1 MWEPKLRHDPE
12 RQSDVMEDTEG
23 MESNDELQKVRI
35 GAVEQLGSLPK
46 ALKELQELVP
56 LLSVAYSTDGRTFG
70 YEAPLSMPIPVG
82 SYVALS
88 LPNGGEYLG
97 QVVTKE
103 VSVRQGAEIG
113 LELDPSLNALLPQ
126 GIHFSSSHTYPLQRR
141 YAHGSGVILGRLG
154 NDGYV
159 PTTSEDSFQS
169 ADLSPAG
176 GGPVTRY
183 LAPEGRATLDV
194 GRALYTDERV
204 RATLRAE
211 GFDRHTFLCGQ
222 SGSGKTFA
230 LGVILERLLL
240 ETDLRILI
248 LDPNSDF
255 VRLDRMRPL
264 ADVNRSSSS
273 ELSPESYEEILER
286 YRRVGP
292 DLVVVRPDPY
302 AEDPSKLLRIRFSD
316 LERHEQGLVLGM
328 DPLRDREEFNAYWR
342 AIEGLS
348 GERYSLSEVKEA
360 VVRQFSEEARQ
371 LGLRI
376 ENLGVADWSLWCSAN
391 EPSLIDV
398 LEEDWRC
405 LVIDSGTL
413 ASPAEQSIVAAAVLG
428 HLWRHRHERRPVL
441 IVADEAHN
449 ICPQEPADNL
459 EAAATGHA
467 IKIAGEGRKFGLY
480 LLVSTQRPGKIH
492 ANVLSQC
499 DNLVLMKMNSASD
512 LAHVSQIFSQAPAT
526 FLDQSPHFAQGECL
540 LAGKMVR
547 NPTFGAFEGR
557 FSEEG
562 GTDVPTSWAAPRTSG
577 ARHRPDGETGPQVRG
592 VP

>member
-1 MWEPKLRHDPE
+1 
-12 RQSDVMEDTEG
+12 MEGITS
-23 MESNDELQKVRI
+23 MESKDELQKIRI
-35 GAVEQLGSLPK
+35 DAVEQLGSIPRV
-46 ALKELQELVP
+46 LKELQELVP

-88 LPNGGEYLG
+88 VQNGGEYLG
-97 QVVTKE
+97 QLVTKE

-113 LELDPSLNALLPQ
+113 LELDPSLSALLPK
-126 GIHFSSSHTYPLQRR
+126 GISFSSSHTYPLQRR
-141 YAHGSGVILGRLG
+141 YAHGSGVILGRL
-154 NDGYV
+154 DGGRHV
-159 PTTSEDSFQS
+159 PTTSEDGFQS
-169 ADLSPAG
+169 ADLTPASG
-176 GGPVTRY
+176 HLVAQY

-194 GRALYTDERV
+194 GRALYTEGGV
-204 RATLRAE
+204 RALVGAE

-240 ETDLRILI
+240 ETDLRIVI

-255 VRLDRMRPL
+255 VRLDRLRPL
-264 ADVNRSSSS
+264 ADVNRTTSS
-273 ELSPESYEEILER
+273 ELSPESYEALVDLF
-286 YRRVGP
+286 RRVAP
-292 DLVVVRPDPY
+292 KLKVLRPDPY
-302 AEDPSKLLRIRFSD
+302 AEEPSKLLRIRFSD

-348 GERYSLSEVKEA
+348 KVRYSLSEVKEA
-360 VVRQFSEEARQ
+360 VMRQFSAEARQ

-376 ENLGVADWSLWCSAN
+376 ENLGVADWSLWCSAD

-398 LEEDWRC
+398 LDEDWRC
-405 LVIDSGTL
+405 LIIDSGTL
-413 ASPAEQSIVAAAVLG
+413 ASPAEQSIVAASVLG
-428 HLWRHRHERRPVL
+428 HLWRHRHERQPIL

-449 ICPQEPADNL
+449 ICPQEPVDNL
-459 EAAATGHA
+459 ETAATSHA

-480 LLVSTQRPGKIH
+480 LLVATQRPSKIH

-512 LAHVSQIFSQAPAT
+512 LEHISQIFSQAPAT

-547 NPTFGAFEGR
+547 NPTFGGFEGR

-562 GTDVPTSWAAPRTSG
+562 GTDVPTSWASPGRDQVPQRS
-577 ARHRPDGETGPQVRG
+577 DGEPGSQIRDLP
-592 VP
+592 

>member
-1 MWEPKLRHDPE
+1 
-12 RQSDVMEDTEG
+12 MEGIES
-23 MESNDELQKVRI
+23 MESKDELQKVRI
-35 GAVEQLGSLPK
+35 SAVEQLGALPK
-46 ALKELQELVP
+46 ILKELQELVP

-70 YEAPLSMPIPVG
+70 YEAPLSMSIPVG
-82 SYVALS
+82 SYVALR
-88 LPNGGEYLG
+88 LQNGGEYLG
-97 QVVTKE
+97 QVVTME

-113 LELDPSLNALLPQ
+113 IELDPSLNALLPQ
-126 GIHFSSSHTYPLQRR
+126 GTSFSSSHTYPLQRR
-141 YAHGSGVILGRLG
+141 YAHGSGVILGKLDRG
-154 NDGYV
+154 GYL
-159 PTTSEDSFQS
+159 PTTNEDSFQS
-169 ADLSPAG
+169 ADLTPAS
-176 GGPVTRY
+176 GPLVARY
-183 LAPEGRATLDV
+183 LAPEGRATLDI
-194 GRALYTDERV
+194 GRTLYTEGHV

-240 ETDLRILI
+240 ETDLKIII

-255 VRLDRMRPL
+255 VRLDRIRTL
-264 ADVNRSSSS
+264 ADVNRTRSS
-273 ELSPESYEEILER
+273 ELSPEGYEDLSER
-286 YRRVGP
+286 FRRVAP
-292 DLVVVRPDPY
+292 KLKVMRPAPY
-302 AEDPSKLLRIRFSD
+302 AEDYSSLLRIRFSD

-348 GERYSLSEVKEA
+348 GERYSLSQVRET
-360 VVRQFSEEARQ
+360 VVRQFSEETRQ

-376 ENLGVADWSLWCSAN
+376 ENLGVADWSLWCSAD
-391 EPSLIDV
+391 EPSLVDV
-398 LEEDWRC
+398 LDEDWRC

-428 HLWRHRHERRPVL
+428 HLWRQRHRRQPIL

-459 EAAATGHA
+459 EAAATSHA

-480 LLVSTQRPGKIH
+480 LLVSTQRPSKIH

-512 LAHVSQIFSQAPAT
+512 LAHISQIFSQAPAT
-526 FLDQSPHFAQGECL
+526 FLDQSPHFAQGESL
-540 LAGKMVR
+540 LAGKLVR
-547 NPTFGAFEGR
+547 NPTFGGFEGR

-562 GTDVPTSWAAPRTSG
+562 GTDVATSWANVGKDQAL
-577 ARHRPDGETGPQVRG
+577 HRSDGEPGSQIQDLP
-592 VP
+592 

>member
-1 MWEPKLRHDPE
+1 
-12 RQSDVMEDTEG
+12 MEGIES
-23 MESNDELQKVRI
+23 MESKDELQKIRI
-35 GAVEQLGSLPK
+35 GAVEQLGALPK
-46 ALKELQELVP
+46 ILKELQELVP

-70 YEAPLSMPIPVG
+70 YEAPLSMSIPVG
-82 SYVALS
+82 SYVALR
-88 LPNGGEYLG
+88 LQNGGEYLG

-113 LELDPSLNALLPQ
+113 LELDPSLDALLPQ

-141 YAHGSGVILGRLG
+141 YAHGSGVILGKLE

-159 PTTSEDSFQS
+159 PATSEDSFQS
-169 ADLSPAG
+169 ADLIPASG
-176 GGPVTRY
+176 RLVARY
-183 LAPEGRATLDV
+183 LSREGRASLDV
-194 GRALYTDERV
+194 GRALYTEGRV

-240 ETDLRILI
+240 ETDLKIII

-273 ELSPESYEEILER
+273 ELSPKSYEELQER
-286 YRRVGP
+286 YQRVAP
-292 DLVVVRPDPY
+292 KLKLVRPAPY

-316 LERHEQGLVLGM
+316 LERHEQGLVLDM

-342 AIEGLS
+342 AIEGLFR
-348 GERYSLSEVKEA
+348 ERYSLSEVKEV
-360 VVRQFSEEARQ
+360 VVRHFSEEARQ

-376 ENLGVADWSLWCSAN
+376 ENLGVADWSLWCSAD
-391 EPSLIDV
+391 ELSLIDV

-428 HLWRHRHERRPVL
+428 HLWRHRHERQPIL

-449 ICPQEPADNL
+449 ICPQKPTDNL
-459 EAAATGHA
+459 EAAATSHA

-480 LLVSTQRPGKIH
+480 LLVSTQRPSKIH

-512 LAHVSQIFSQAPAT
+512 LAHISQIFSQAPAT
-526 FLDQSPHFAQGECL
+526 FLDQSPHFAQGESL
-540 LAGKMVR
+540 LAGKLVR
-547 NPTFGAFEGR
+547 NPTFGGFEGR

-562 GTDVPTSWAAPRTSG
+562 GTDVATSWANVGKDQAL
-577 ARHRPDGETGPQVRG
+577 HRSDGEPGSQIQDLP
-592 VP
+592 

>member
-1 MWEPKLRHDPE
+1 
-12 RQSDVMEDTEG
+12 MEGIES
-23 MESNDELQKVRI
+23 MESKDELQKIRI
-35 GAVEQLGSLPK
+35 GAVEQLGALPK
-46 ALKELQELVP
+46 ILKELQELVP

-70 YEAPLSMPIPVG
+70 YEAPLSMSIPVG
-82 SYVALS
+82 SYVALR
-88 LPNGGEYLG
+88 LQNGGEYLG

-113 LELDPSLNALLPQ
+113 LELDPSLDALLPQ

-141 YAHGSGVILGRLG
+141 YAHGSGVILGKLE

-159 PTTSEDSFQS
+159 PATSEDSFQS
-169 ADLSPAG
+169 ADLIPASG
-176 GGPVTRY
+176 RLVARY
-183 LAPEGRATLDV
+183 LSREGRASLDV
-194 GRALYTDERV
+194 GRALYTEGRV

-240 ETDLRILI
+240 ETDLKIIL

-273 ELSPESYEEILER
+273 ELSPKSYEELQER
-286 YRRVGP
+286 YQRVAP
-292 DLVVVRPDPY
+292 KLKLVRPAPY

-316 LERHEQGLVLGM
+316 LERHEQGLVLDM

-348 GERYSLSEVKEA
+348 RERYSLSEVKEV
-360 VVRQFSEEARQ
+360 VVRHFSEEARQ

-376 ENLGVADWSLWCSAN
+376 ENLGVADWSLWCSAD
-391 EPSLIDV
+391 ELSLIDV

-428 HLWRHRHERRPVL
+428 HLWRHRHERQPIL

-449 ICPQEPADNL
+449 ICPQKPTDNL
-459 EAAATGHA
+459 EAAATSHA

-480 LLVSTQRPGKIH
+480 LLVSTQRPSKIH

-512 LAHVSQIFSQAPAT
+512 LAHISQIFSQAPAT
-526 FLDQSPHFAQGECL
+526 FLDQSPHFVQGECL

-547 NPTFGAFEGR
+547 NPTFGGFEGR

-562 GTDVPTSWAAPRTSG
+562 GTDVPTSWATPG
-577 ARHRPDGETGPQVRG
+577 KNQVLHRSDGESGSQIRE

>member
-1 MWEPKLRHDPE
+1 MRHAPSATAMPEKMGGHPK
-12 RQSDVMEDTEG
+12 QSGVTEG
-23 MESNDELQKVRI
+23 ISSMESEDNLQKIRL
-35 GAVEQLGSLPK
+35 GAVEQLGALPK
-46 ALKELQELVP
+46 VLKDLQELVP
-56 LLSVAYSTDGRTFG
+56 LLAVAYSTDGRTFG
-70 YEAPLSMPIPVG
+70 YEGPLSMPIPIG

-88 LPNGGEYLG
+88 VQNGGEYLG

-103 VSVRQGAEIG
+103 VSIRQGAEIR
-113 LELDPSLNALLPQ
+113 LELDPSLNALLPK
-126 GIHFSSSHTYPLQRR
+126 GINFSSTHTYPLQRR
-141 YAHGSGVILGRLG
+141 YAHGSGVILGRL
-154 NDGYV
+154 DGGRYV
-159 PTTSEDSFQS
+159 PTTSEDGFQS

-176 GGPVTRY
+176 GHMITQF
-183 LAPEGRATLDV
+183 LSPEGRATLDI
-194 GRALYTDERV
+194 GRALYTGERV
-204 RATLRAE
+204 RVTLRAE

-240 ETDLRILI
+240 ETDLRIVI
-248 LDPNSDF
+248 LDPNSDI
-255 VRLDRMRPL
+255 VRLDRLRPL
-264 ADVNRSSSS
+264 VD
-273 ELSPESYEEILER
+273 LF
-286 YRRVGP
+286 RRVAP
-292 DLVVVRPDPY
+292 KRKVLRPDPY
-302 AEDPSKLLRIRFSD
+302 AEEPSKLLRIRFSD

-348 GERYSLSEVKEA
+348 KVRYSLSEVKEA
-360 VVRQFSEEARQ
+360 VMRQFSAEARQ

-376 ENLGVADWSLWCSAN
+376 ENLGVADWSLWCSAD

-398 LEEDWRC
+398 LDEDWRC
-405 LVIDSGTL
+405 LIIDSGTL
-413 ASPAEQSIVAAAVLG
+413 ASPAEQSIVAASVLG
-428 HLWRHRHERRPVL
+428 HLWRHRHERQPIL

-449 ICPQEPADNL
+449 ICPQEPVDNL
-459 EAAATGHA
+459 ETAATSHA

-480 LLVSTQRPGKIH
+480 LLVATQRPSKIH

-512 LAHVSQIFSQAPAT
+512 LEHISQIFSQAPAT

-547 NPTFGAFEGR
+547 NPTFGGFEGR

-562 GTDVPTSWAAPRTSG
+562 GTDVPTSWASPGRDQVPQRSE
-577 ARHRPDGETGPQVRG
+577 GEPGSQIHDLP
-592 VP
+592 

>member
-1 MWEPKLRHDPE
+1 M
-12 RQSDVMEDTEG
+12 S
-23 MESNDELQKVRI
+23 
-35 GAVEQLGSLPK
+35 
-46 ALKELQELVP
+46 
-56 LLSVAYSTDGRTFG
+56 
-70 YEAPLSMPIPVG
+70 IPVG
-82 SYVALS
+82 SYVALR
-88 LPNGGEYLG
+88 LQNGGEYLG

-113 LELDPSLNALLPQ
+113 IELDPSLNALLPE
-126 GIHFSSSHTYPLQRR
+126 GISFSSSHTYPLQRR
-141 YAHGSGVILGRLG
+141 YAHGSGVILGKLDRG
-154 NDGYV
+154 GYL
-159 PTTSEDSFQS
+159 PTTNEDSFQS
-169 ADLSPAG
+169 ADLTPAS
-176 GGPVTRY
+176 GPLVAQY
-183 LAPEGRATLDV
+183 LAPEGRATLDI
-194 GRALYTDERV
+194 GRTLYTEGHV

-240 ETDLRILI
+240 ETDLKIII

-255 VRLDRMRPL
+255 VRLDRIRTL
-264 ADVNRSSSS
+264 ADVNRTRSS
-273 ELSPESYEEILER
+273 ELSPEGYEDLSER
-286 YRRVGP
+286 FRRVAP
-292 DLVVVRPDPY
+292 KLKVMRPAPY
-302 AEDPSKLLRIRFSD
+302 AEDYSSLLRIRFSD

-348 GERYSLSEVKEA
+348 GERYSLSQVRET
-360 VVRQFSEEARQ
+360 VVRQFSEETRQ

-376 ENLGVADWSLWCSAN
+376 ENLGVADWSLWCSAD
-391 EPSLIDV
+391 EPSLVDV
-398 LEEDWRC
+398 LDEDWRC

-428 HLWRHRHERRPVL
+428 HLWRQRHRRQPIL

-459 EAAATGHA
+459 EAAATSHA
-467 IKIAGEGRKFGLY
+467 IKIAGEGRKFGRY
-480 LLVSTQRPGKIH
+480 LLVSTQRPSKIH

-512 LAHVSQIFSQAPAT
+512 LAHISQIFSQAPAT
-526 FLDQSPHFAQGECL
+526 FLDQSPHFAQGESL
-540 LAGKMVR
+540 LAGKLVR
-547 NPTFGAFEGR
+547 NPTFGGFEGR

-562 GTDVPTSWAAPRTSG
+562 GTDVATSWANVGKDQAL
-577 ARHRPDGETGPQVRG
+577 HRSDGEPGSQIQDLP
-592 VP
+592 

>member
-1 MWEPKLRHDPE
+1 
-12 RQSDVMEDTEG
+12 MEGIES
-23 MESNDELQKVRI
+23 MESKDELQKVRI
-35 GAVEQLGSLPK
+35 SAVEQLGALPK
-46 ALKELQELVP
+46 ILKELQELVP

-70 YEAPLSMPIPVG
+70 YEAPLSMSIPVG
-82 SYVALS
+82 SYVALR
-88 LPNGGEYLG
+88 LQNGGEYLG

-113 LELDPSLNALLPQ
+113 IELDPSLNALLPE
-126 GIHFSSSHTYPLQRR
+126 GISFSSSHTYPLQRR
-141 YAHGSGVILGRLG
+141 YAHGSGVILGKLDRG
-154 NDGYV
+154 GYL
-159 PTTSEDSFQS
+159 PTTNEDSFQS
-169 ADLSPAG
+169 ADLTPAS
-176 GGPVTRY
+176 GPLVARY
-183 LAPEGRATLDV
+183 LAPEGRATLDI
-194 GRALYTDERV
+194 GRTLYTEGHV

-240 ETDLRILI
+240 ETDLKIII

-255 VRLDRMRPL
+255 VRLDRIRTL
-264 ADVNRSSSS
+264 ADVNRTRSS
-273 ELSPESYEEILER
+273 ELSPEGYEDLSER
-286 YRRVGP
+286 FRRVAP
-292 DLVVVRPDPY
+292 KLKVMRPAPY
-302 AEDPSKLLRIRFSD
+302 AEDYSSLLRIRFSD

-348 GERYSLSEVKEA
+348 GERYSLSQVRET
-360 VVRQFSEEARQ
+360 VVRQFSEETRQ

-376 ENLGVADWSLWCSAN
+376 ENLGVADWSLWCSAD
-391 EPSLIDV
+391 EPSLVDV
-398 LEEDWRC
+398 LDEDWRC

-428 HLWRHRHERRPVL
+428 HLWRQRHRRQPIL

-459 EAAATGHA
+459 EAAATSHA

-480 LLVSTQRPGKIH
+480 LLVSTQRPSKIH

-512 LAHVSQIFSQAPAT
+512 LAHISQIFSQAPAT
-526 FLDQSPHFAQGECL
+526 FLDQSPHFAQGESL
-540 LAGKMVR
+540 LAGKLVR
-547 NPTFGAFEGR
+547 NPTFGGFEGR

-562 GTDVPTSWAAPRTSG
+562 GTDVATSWANVGKDQAL
-577 ARHRPDGETGPQVRG
+577 HRSDGEPGSQIQDLP
-592 VP
+592 

>member
-1 MWEPKLRHDPE
+1 
-12 RQSDVMEDTEG
+12 MEGFES
-23 MESNDELQKVRI
+23 MESKDELQKIRI
-35 GAVEQLGSLPK
+35 GAVEQLGALPK
-46 ALKELQELVP
+46 VLKELQELVP

-70 YEAPLSMPIPVG
+70 YEAPLSMSIPVG

-88 LPNGGEYLG
+88 LQNGGEYLG
-97 QVVTKE
+97 QLVTKE
-103 VSVRQGAEIG
+103 VSVRQGAEIS
-113 LELDPSLNALLPQ
+113 LELDPSLSALLPQ
-126 GIHFSSSHTYPLQRR
+126 GISFSSSHTYPLQRR
-141 YAHGSGVILGRLG
+141 YAHGSGVILGKLENG
-154 NDGYV
+154 GYV
-159 PTTSEDSFQS
+159 PTTSADSFQS
-169 ADLSPAG
+169 ADLTPASG
-176 GGPVTRY
+176 RLAAQY
-183 LAPEGRATLDV
+183 LSREGRASLDV
-194 GRALYTDERV
+194 GRALYTAERV
-204 RATLRAE
+204 PATLRAE

-255 VRLDRMRPL
+255 VRLDRIRPL
-264 ADVNRSSSS
+264 ADVNRTRSS
-273 ELSPESYEEILER
+273 ELSPESYDELLER
-286 YRRVGP
+286 YRRFAR
-292 DLVVVRPDPY
+292 DLEVVRPDPY

-328 DPLRDREEFNAYWR
+328 DPLRDRAEFNAYWR

-348 GERYSLSEVKEA
+348 TERYSLSEVKEA

-376 ENLGVADWSLWCSAN
+376 ENLGVADWSLWCSAD

-428 HLWRHRHERRPVL
+428 HLWRHRHERRPIL

-449 ICPQEPADNL
+449 ICPHDPADNL
-459 EAAATGHA
+459 EAAATSHA

-480 LLVSTQRPGKIH
+480 LLVSTQRPSKIH

-512 LAHVSQIFSQAPAT
+512 LAHISQIFSQAPAT
-526 FLDQSPHFAQGECL
+526 FLNQSPHFAQGECL

-547 NPTFGAFEGR
+547 NPTFGGFEGR

-562 GTDVPTSWAAPRTSG
+562 GTDVPTSWASPGR
-577 ARHRPDGETGPQVRG
+577 DQVPQRSDVEPGSQIRDL
-592 VP
+592 P

>member
-1 MWEPKLRHDPE
+1 MEGVE
-12 RQSDVMEDTEG
+12 SMQSR
-23 MESNDELQKVRI
+23 DELRKIRI
-35 GAVEQLGSLPK
+35 SAVEQLGALPK
-46 ALKELQELVP
+46 VLKELQELVP

-70 YEAPLSMPIPVG
+70 YEAPLSMSIPVG
-82 SYVALS
+82 SYVALR
-88 LPNGGEYLG
+88 LQNGGEYLG

-113 LELDPSLNALLPQ
+113 LELDPSLNALLPE
-126 GIHFSSSHTYPLQRR
+126 GISFSSSHTYPLQRR
-141 YAHGSGVILGRLG
+141 YAHGSGVILGKL
-154 NDGYV
+154 DGGGYL
-159 PTTSEDSFQS
+159 PTTNEDSFQS
-169 ADLSPAG
+169 ADLTPAS
-176 GGPVTRY
+176 GPLVAQY
-183 LAPEGRATLDV
+183 LAPEGRATLDI
-194 GRALYTDERV
+194 GRALYTEGHV
-204 RATLRAE
+204 RAPLRAE

-240 ETDLRILI
+240 ETDLKII

-255 VRLDRMRPL
+255 VRLDRIRTL
-264 ADVNRSSSS
+264 ADVNRTRSSV
-273 ELSPESYEEILER
+273 LSPVGYEDLSER
-286 YRRVGP
+286 FRRVAP
-292 DLVVVRPDPY
+292 KLKVMRPAPY
-302 AEDPSKLLRIRFSD
+302 AEDYSSLLRIRFSD

-328 DPLRDREEFNAYWR
+328 DPLRNREEFNAYWR

-348 GERYSLSEVKEA
+348 GERYSLSQVREI

-376 ENLGVADWSLWCSAN
+376 ENLGVADWSLWCSAD
-391 EPSLIDV
+391 EPSLVDV

-405 LVIDSGTL
+405 LVVDSGTL
-413 ASPAEQSIVAAAVLG
+413 ASPAEQSIVAIAVLG
-428 HLWRHRHERRPVL
+428 HLWRQRHARQPIL

-459 EAAATGHA
+459 EAAATSHA
-467 IKIAGEGRKFGLY
+467 IKIAVEGRKFGLH

-512 LAHVSQIFSQAPAT
+512 FAHVSQIFSQAPAT
-526 FLDQSPHFAQGECL
+526 FLDQSPHFAQGECV
-540 LAGKMVR
+540 LAGKVVR

-562 GTDVPTSWAAPRTSG
+562 GTDVPTTWAIRNQAP
-577 ARHRPDGETGPQVRG
+577 HRSDSEP
-592 VP
+592 

>member
-1 MWEPKLRHDPE
+1 
-12 RQSDVMEDTEG
+12 MEGIES
-23 MESNDELQKVRI
+23 MESKDELRKIRI
-35 GAVEQLGSLPK
+35 GAVEQLGALPK
-46 ALKELQELVP
+46 ILKELQELVP

-70 YEAPLSMPIPVG
+70 YEAPLSIPIPVG

-88 LPNGGEYLG
+88 VHDGGEYLG

-126 GIHFSSSHTYPLQRR
+126 GISFSSSHTYPLQRR
-141 YAHGSGVILGRLG
+141 YAHGSGVILGRL
-154 NDGYV
+154 DGGRYV

-169 ADLSPAG
+169 ADLGPAG
-176 GGPVTRY
+176 GGLVAQY
-183 LAPEGRATLDV
+183 LAPEGRASLDV

-240 ETDLRILI
+240 ETDLKILV

-255 VRLDRMRPL
+255 VRLDRMRPF
-264 ADVNRSSSS
+264 ANVNRTRSS
-273 ELSPESYEEILER
+273 ELSPEGYEELSER
-286 YRRVGP
+286 FRRVAP
-292 DLVVVRPDPY
+292 EVKIVRPTPY
-302 AEDPSKLLRIRFSD
+302 AEDYSKLLRIRFSD
-316 LERHEQGLVLGM
+316 LERQEQGLVLGM

-348 GERYSLSEVKEA
+348 RDRYSLSEVKEA
-360 VVRQFSEEARQ
+360 VVRHFSEEARQ

-376 ENLGVADWSLWCSAN
+376 ENLGVADWSLWCSAD
-391 EPSLIDV
+391 EPSLVDV

-405 LVIDSGTL
+405 LVIDAGTL

-428 HLWRHRHERRPVL
+428 HLWRHRHERKPIL

-459 EAAATGHA
+459 EAAATSHA

-480 LLVSTQRPGKIH
+480 LLVATQRPSKIH

-512 LAHVSQIFSQAPAT
+512 LAHISQVFSQAPAT

-547 NPTFGAFEGR
+547 NPTFGGFEGR

-562 GTDVPTSWAAPRTSG
+562 GTDVPTSWAIRKHGSQPG
-577 ARHRPDGETGPQVRG
+577 DLP
-592 VP
+592 

>member
-1 MWEPKLRHDPE
+1 
-12 RQSDVMEDTEG
+12 MEGIES
-23 MESNDELQKVRI
+23 MESKDELQKIRI
-35 GAVEQLGSLPK
+35 GAVEQLGALPK
-46 ALKELQELVP
+46 ILKELQELVP

-70 YEAPLSMPIPVG
+70 YEAPLSMSIPVG
-82 SYVALS
+82 SYVALR
-88 LPNGGEYLG
+88 LQNGGEYLG

-113 LELDPSLNALLPQ
+113 LELDPSLDALLPQ

-141 YAHGSGVILGRLG
+141 YAHGSGVILGKLE

-159 PTTSEDSFQS
+159 PATSEDSFQS
-169 ADLSPAG
+169 ADLIPASG
-176 GGPVTRY
+176 RLVARY
-183 LAPEGRATLDV
+183 LSREGRASLDV
-194 GRALYTDERV
+194 GRALYTEGRV

-240 ETDLRILI
+240 ETDLKIII

-273 ELSPESYEEILER
+273 ELSPKSYEELQER
-286 YRRVGP
+286 YRRIAP
-292 DLVVVRPDPY
+292 EIRIVRPAPY
-302 AEDPSKLLRIRFSD
+302 AEDSSNLLRIRFSD
-316 LERHEQGLVLGM
+316 LERHEQGLVLRM
-328 DPLRDREEFNAYWR
+328 DPLRDREEYNAYWR

-348 GERYSLSEVKEA
+348 RERYSLSEVKEA

-376 ENLGVADWSLWCSAN
+376 ENLGVADWSLWCSAD
-391 EPSLIDV
+391 EPSLVDV

-428 HLWRHRHERRPVL
+428 HLWRHRHERQPVL

-459 EAAATGHA
+459 EAAATNHA

-480 LLVSTQRPGKIH
+480 LLVATQRPSKIH

-499 DNLVLMKMNSASD
+499 DNLVLMRMNSVSD
-512 LAHVSQIFSQAPAT
+512 LAHVSQIFSQVPAT
-526 FLDQSPHFAQGECL
+526 FLEQSSHFAQGECL

-547 NPTFGAFEGR
+547 NPTFVAFEGR

-562 GTDVPTSWAAPRTSG
+562 GTDVPSSWASRDENQMLQ
-577 ARHRPDGETGPQVRG
+577 RPDGGHGSPAHG
-592 VP
+592 GSSP

>member
-1 MWEPKLRHDPE
+1 MEGITSMEPK
-12 RQSDVMEDTEG
+12 
-23 MESNDELQKVRI
+23 DELQKIRI
-35 GAVEQLGSLPK
+35 DAVEQLGSIPRV
-46 ALKELQELVP
+46 LKELQELVP

-88 LPNGGEYLG
+88 VQNGGEYLG
-97 QVVTKE
+97 QLVTKE

-113 LELDPSLNALLPQ
+113 LELDPSLSALLPK
-126 GIHFSSSHTYPLQRR
+126 GISFSSSHTYPLQRR
-141 YAHGSGVILGRLG
+141 YAYGSGVILGRL
-154 NDGYV
+154 DGARHV
-159 PTTSEDSFQS
+159 PTTSEDGFQS
-169 ADLSPAG
+169 ADLTPASG
-176 GGPVTRY
+176 HLVAQY
-183 LAPEGRATLDV
+183 LAPEGRTTLDV
-194 GRALYTDERV
+194 GRALYTEGGV
-204 RATLRAE
+204 RALVRAE

-240 ETDLRILI
+240 ETDLRIVI

-255 VRLDRMRPL
+255 VRLDRLRPL
-264 ADVNRSSSS
+264 VDVNRTTSS
-273 ELSPESYEEILER
+273 ELPPESYEALVDLF
-286 YRRVGP
+286 RRVAP
-292 DLVVVRPDPY
+292 KLKVLRPDPY
-302 AEDPSKLLRIRFSD
+302 AEEPSKLLRIRFSD

-348 GERYSLSEVKEA
+348 KVRYSLSEVKEA
-360 VVRQFSEEARQ
+360 VMRQFSAEARQ

-376 ENLGVADWSLWCSAN
+376 ENLGVADWSLWCSAD

-398 LEEDWRC
+398 LDEDWRC

-413 ASPAEQSIVAAAVLG
+413 ASPAEQSIVAASVLG
-428 HLWRHRHERRPVL
+428 HLWRHRHERQPIL

-449 ICPQEPADNL
+449 ICPQEPVDNL
-459 EAAATGHA
+459 ETAATSHA

-480 LLVSTQRPGKIH
+480 LLVATQRPSKIH

-512 LAHVSQIFSQAPAT
+512 LEHISQIFSQAPAT

-547 NPTFGAFEGR
+547 NPTFGGFEGR

-562 GTDVPTSWAAPRTSG
+562 GTDVPTSWASPGRDQVPQRS
-577 ARHRPDGETGPQVRG
+577 DGEPGSQIRDLP
-592 VP
+592 

>member
-1 MWEPKLRHDPE
+1 
-12 RQSDVMEDTEG
+12 MEGIES
-23 MESNDELQKVRI
+23 MESKDELQKVRI
-35 GAVEQLGSLPK
+35 SAVEQLGALPK
-46 ALKELQELVP
+46 ILKELQELVP

-70 YEAPLSMPIPVG
+70 YEAPLSMSIPVG
-82 SYVALS
+82 SYVALR
-88 LPNGGEYLG
+88 LQNGGEYLG

-113 LELDPSLNALLPQ
+113 IELDPSLNALLPE
-126 GIHFSSSHTYPLQRR
+126 GISFSSSHTYPLQRR
-141 YAHGSGVILGRLG
+141 YAHGSGVILGKLDRG
-154 NDGYV
+154 GYL
-159 PTTSEDSFQS
+159 PTTNEDSFQS
-169 ADLSPAG
+169 ADLTPAS
-176 GGPVTRY
+176 GPLVARY
-183 LAPEGRATLDV
+183 LAPEGRATLDI
-194 GRALYTDERV
+194 GRTLYTEGHV

-240 ETDLRILI
+240 ETDLKIII

-255 VRLDRMRPL
+255 VRLDRIRTL
-264 ADVNRSSSS
+264 ADVNRTRSS
-273 ELSPESYEEILER
+273 ELSPEGYEDLSER
-286 YRRVGP
+286 FRRVAP
-292 DLVVVRPDPY
+292 KLKVMRPAPY
-302 AEDPSKLLRIRFSD
+302 AEDYSSLLRIRFSD

-348 GERYSLSEVKEA
+348 GERYSLSQVRET
-360 VVRQFSEEARQ
+360 VVRQFSEETRQ

-376 ENLGVADWSLWCSAN
+376 ENLGVADWSLWCSAD
-391 EPSLIDV
+391 EPSLVDV
-398 LEEDWRC
+398 LDEDWRC

-428 HLWRHRHERRPVL
+428 HLWRQRHRRQPIL

-459 EAAATGHA
+459 EAAATSHA

-480 LLVSTQRPGKIH
+480 LLVSTQRPSKIH

-512 LAHVSQIFSQAPAT
+512 LAHISQIFSQAPDT

-540 LAGKMVR
+540 LAGKLVR
-547 NPTFGAFEGR
+547 NPTFGGFEGR

-562 GTDVPTSWAAPRTSG
+562 GTDVTTSWANVGKDQAL
-577 ARHRPDGETGPQVRG
+577 HRSDGEPGSQIQDLP
-592 VP
+592 

>member
-1 MWEPKLRHDPE
+1 
-12 RQSDVMEDTEG
+12 VMEGFES
-23 MESNDELQKVRI
+23 MESKDELQKIRI
-35 GAVEQLGSLPK
+35 GAVEQLGALPK
-46 ALKELQELVP
+46 VLKELQELVP

-70 YEAPLSMPIPVG
+70 YEAPLSMSIPVG

-97 QVVTKE
+97 QLVTKE
-103 VSVRQGAEIG
+103 VSVRQGAEIS
-113 LELDPSLNALLPQ
+113 LELDPSLSALLPQ
-126 GIHFSSSHTYPLQRR
+126 GISFSSSHTYPLQRR
-141 YAHGSGVILGRLG
+141 YAHGSGVILGKLENG
-154 NDGYV
+154 GYV
-159 PTTSEDSFQS
+159 PTTSADSFQS
-169 ADLSPAG
+169 ADLTPASG
-176 GGPVTRY
+176 RLAAQY
-183 LAPEGRATLDV
+183 LSREGRASLDV
-194 GRALYTDERV
+194 GRALYTAEPV
-204 RATLRAE
+204 PATLRAE

-255 VRLDRMRPL
+255 VRLDRIRPL
-264 ADVNRSSSS
+264 ADVNRTRSS
-273 ELSPESYEEILER
+273 ELSPESYEELLER
-286 YRRVGP
+286 YRRVAR
-292 DLVVVRPDPY
+292 DLEVVRPDPY

-328 DPLRDREEFNAYWR
+328 DPLRDRAEFNAYWR

-348 GERYSLSEVKEA
+348 RERYSLSEVKEA

-376 ENLGVADWSLWCSAN
+376 ENLGVADWSLWSSAD

-428 HLWRHRHERRPVL
+428 HLWRHRHERRPIL

-449 ICPQEPADNL
+449 ICPHDPADNL
-459 EAAATGHA
+459 EAAATSHA

-480 LLVSTQRPGKIH
+480 LLVSTQRPSKIH

-512 LAHVSQIFSQAPAT
+512 LAHISQIFSQAPAT
-526 FLDQSPHFAQGECL
+526 FLNQSPHFAQGECL

-547 NPTFGAFEGR
+547 NPTFGGFEGR

-562 GTDVPTSWAAPRTSG
+562 GTDVPTSWASPGR
-577 ARHRPDGETGPQVRG
+577 DQVPQRSDVEPGSQIRDL
-592 VP
+592 P